1 MKSDRDQVSELL
13 VRWRDGDGE
22 ARDKLIPMLYAEL
35 RSIAQALLRSTQRQP
50 TLQSAALV
58 NEAYILLVGGAGVTC
73 QDRTQF
79 LAVAATV
86 MRRVLIDY
94 ARRRHSEKRGGKLVR
109 VTLDD
114 NLDAVQSTL
123 ELIALDDALTTLASM
138 DLRQAKIVELRYFG
152 GFSIE
157 DTASA
162 LGLSA
167 ATVKR
172 EWATAR
178 MWLQR
183 EISRGTPAS

>member
-1 MKSDRDQVSELL
+1 
-13 VRWRDGDGE
+13 
-22 ARDKLIPMLYAEL
+22 
-35 RSIAQALLRSTQRQP
+35 
-50 TLQSAALV
+50 
-58 NEAYILLVGGAGVTC
+58 
-73 QDRTQF
+73 
-79 LAVAATV
+79 